1 MGLLQ
6 VGQRISKVAARL
18 GEIVPRV
25 LQIAY
30 GIVQVVDGIAQIFQ
44 QVVGQDT
51 HRPVHAVQRALG
63 PDQLIHGLVHLG
75 PQGLQGLTGQAAI
88 LIGIQDDLEHRTH
101 THSHA
106 PQGVGELVH
115 AQDQLF
121 EGGGGV
127 RVAAHRPAQVI
138 QGIPNGVQGILGPF
152 VGIVHIVP
160 GIIHIVRRIVQGVV
174 HLTHTVHG
182 VGQLGGGLGHAVHR
196 LADGVQDG
204 AHLVQGPGDAGKG
217 IVHLVDVA
225 VAPVGHGIGQVV
237 NGILCRTG
245 AGGKVGDLLGDCV
258 HCGSCVT

>member
-6 VGQRISKVAARL
+6 VGQRIGKVAARL

-25 LQIAY
+25 LQIAH
-30 GIVQVVDGIAQIFQ
+30 GIVQVVDGTAQIFQ

-63 PDQLIHGLVHLG
+63 PVQRIHGLAHLG
-75 PQGLQGLTGQAAI
+75 PQGLLGLIGQAAV

-101 THSHA
+101 THSHV
-106 PQGVGELVH
+106 PQGGRQVGHTPGQIVQGFFGLI
-115 AQDQLF
+115 
-121 EGGGGV
+121 
-127 RVAAHRPAQVI
+127 VAAHGLSQVV

-160 GIIHIVRRIVQGVV
+160 GIIHIVRRIVHGVV

-204 AHLVQGPGDAGKG
+204 AHLVQRPGDTGKG
-217 IVHLVDVA
+217 IVHLVDVII
-225 VAPVGHGIGQVV
+225 APVGHGIGQVV

-245 AGGKVGDLLGDCV
+245 AGGKVGDLLGYCV